1 MLKVKYINNPTSLRK
16 YITPTIL
23 FIFIFLYFGVFFYN
37 LYLQNLLQT
46 KSFYPEDIV
55 NMVFYIDDLENID
68 AVGQT
73 LYNFSMVCFL
83 IAGLTLLVSLI
94 GVIIITLNFSVIKKS
109 QHADKQNSRNSNNL
123 RFFKHGIQK
132 KK

>member
-73 LYNFSMVCFL
+73 LYNFSMVCFFNRRFNSFS
-83 IAGLTLLVSLI
+83 IA
-94 GVIIITLNFSVIKKS
+94 NWRYYYNIK
-109 QHADKQNSRNSNNL
+109 
-123 RFFKHGIQK
+123 FFGY
-132 KK
+132 